1 MQTVFEKIIE
11 KLEEQ
16 KSGLTEWAEDEAF
29 KLATDKAIEIVKQEA
44 EKYNV
49 MIDVEYCFQSCGCTE
64 MCGKCSRIAN
74 GDTDYYES
82 ICAFSE
88 QYNNGWIPCSDKLPP
103 QPEVNPIF
111 ENKPLELY
119 LVSVKGADY
128 PIRAFWNGKF
138 FTDGWSKLDA
148 VAWQPLPEPYNPTGM
163 NRAKTKDGKYEPY
176 LGGWK

>member
-1 MQTVFEKIIE
+1 MQTVFENIIE
-11 KLEEQ
+11 KLEDA
-16 KSGLTEWAEDEAF
+16 KSNVPVNRLLDDIIKDKPKELGQLMAYN
-29 KLATDKAIEIVKQEA
+29 KAIEIVKQEA
-44 EKYNV
+44 
-49 MIDVEYCFQSCGCTE
+49 VE
-64 MCGKCSRIAN
+64 
-74 GDTDYYES
+74 
-82 ICAFSE
+82 
-88 QYNNGWIPCSDKLPP
+88 YNNGWIPCSDKLPP